1 MYYTEIITV
10 LMKYI
15 FHISDIHIDI
25 ERIKN
30 LQNSFDKLVKD
41 IITKGVDESLL
52 VIVGDIFENKTILT
66 QSDISIFDSMMNLLN
81 KNNIRTFIVVGNH
94 DFNINLDL
102 QSQNNKMV
110 LDILTQSY
118 NNITCLTYTQVYK
131 VPKTNIEFH
140 LYSIVDSKIPE
151 YKENTNIK
159 IALLHDSVNGAKYD
173 NGMKISGSKFNIN
186 DFKIYDYTLLGDIH
200 KPQFLA
206 YNIAYCG
213 SFIQKNKGEGL
224 DHGYIL
230 WDLENKDNTRFV
242 FIPLIDIMIKI
253 ESRDNK
259 TKKLPELKDFQIVK
273 YVQLLYDTNCTI
285 DGLELIKKK
294 MVQKYGRIDKVIPI
308 DKTFHSRITNT
319 KKLLDSSEENP
330 TEFKQ
335 VNHEQCIKDILKG
348 KTDDEILKVINY
360 HNKQLSH
367 MKDVNHSNY
376 KINYMSWS
384 NILCYGEDNYLDFRD
399 FNNSIVILN
408 GKNKYGKSS
417 IIDILIR
424 ILFNECERGYKKDI
438 VNKTKNSG
446 SIKLS
451 ISVQSGFSVSEQG
464 PQIIYDEYIMEQV
477 LVKTEGHTS
486 HKLYK
491 NNEDIT
497 KDTIPDTYKYL
508 KEVVG
513 IGCYKDFINMTTA
526 LQNRKFLVEMKEDE
540 FLNLLIKLLNI
551 ELLEN
556 INKTTKSQQSIL
568 SHDIKKDNLELVNI
582 NNTLESFHQ
591 TLIDKDNSIQTNK
604 PVAQDIKKEF
614 SELEEKIK
622 IVKESVESVN
632 TELQKLNK
640 NFDNS
645 IDKKLMT
652 DDETNRIGETLA
664 KIKKQIDKSK
674 FAILDKSLAKI
685 DIQFVLEDIKKYE
698 SIINKYK
705 TNYAIEIN
713 RLSVDNY
720 ECVQIIEDVTDPN
733 ISKDEYN
740 ILLNNCDSI
749 KIELIKPVVEFKDG
763 NKFQE
768 ANLYLSNLG
777 AESEDSCRNKLENL
791 YKKIKNDPDGTFSKS
806 MANEIGHKINKI
818 KIDFELTYGKDINKF
833 ENIELEKHSSNISE
847 KKYNEMVNE
856 IKRYVKQ
863 ISQNDLTIE
872 SIDDKI
878 LILEKT
884 VCPKK
889 DLLSETLNIEKHTLQ
904 EFEQNE
910 IKYRKLVDD
919 SLPDFASLED
929 EKKSIDVKTKTYNK
943 NYGSIQ
949 INQKCSCCISNK
961 LILDKFNINAEIA
974 RAEVIKNILNVK
986 TRTIHKYNKYK
997 DIINK
1002 IDIYRINVEL
1012 NKGIIVNNLQFDEL
1026 SHLRD
1031 SKRKLSV
1038 LNQVRGYE
1046 KIIDGNKMIDHIS
1059 QFHNF
1064 QIQKLQMENYFI
1076 SKSQIE
1082 NHNEKIN
1089 SEIDNL
1095 KLILKNI
1102 LDYKNIISKFNLTK
1116 KYLSDLELVKTFQI
1130 KISQY
1135 ETFQTFQIK
1144 KKVKI
1149 ISDKI
1154 KLYTK
1159 KLDIEKDFEK
1169 FIRLENLL
1177 TNIISNRTISEKI
1190 ISLSQNKIDNE
1201 VKLIELQNEKEEKN
1215 RRISIID
1222 ENENRKHILLKNLKS
1237 YNVEL
1242 EFLNMYRRCV
1252 DKKKGI
1258 AQSILI
1264 KLCKKINLECNRIL
1278 NEISDFNI
1286 LVEIDTK
1293 MMLRIYT
1300 IETNK
1305 VNPLKIPASMA
1316 SGYQKFI
1323 MDMILRIVLLKDLSG
1338 ISGNNISNPNILI
1351 LDEGFGCLD
1360 KENFIEVAKILKKLK
1375 QCFSCIM
1382 IITHINELKSYA
1394 DKSIDI
1400 KRSNQ
1405 VSKINYCGFEAGS
1418 SDGVLGVKSMLK
1430 LKLRDCLD
1438 EKKQVMEDNRKELNE
1453 KQEKKK
1459 AGNVEKKLVKD
1470 DIAEKKKVDITE
1482 KKRLKEVAKAEKESK
1497 STELKEIMES
1507 NERVKSFIIEEYKS
1521 GDKNVFKCKAC
1532 DTVYGNTELKLSKHV
1547 GSVRLMVKHRKYITT
1562 LI

>member
-1 MYYTEIITV
+1 
-10 LMKYI
+10 MKYI

-102 QSQNNKMV
+102 QSQNNKLV

-118 NNITCLTYTQVYK
+118 NNITCLTYTQVYN
-131 VPKTNIEFH
+131 VPTTNIEFH

-151 YKENTNIK
+151 YKENNNIK

-206 YNIAYCG
+206 DNIAYCG
-213 SFIQKNKGEGL
+213 SFIQKNRGEGL

-230 WDLENKDNTRFV
+230 WDLENKENTRFV

-273 YVQLLYDTNCTI
+273 YVQLLYDTKCTI

-294 MVQKYGRIDKVIPI
+294 MVKKYGRIDKVIPI

-376 KINYMSWS
+376 RINYMSWS

-451 ISVQSGFSVSEQG
+451 ISVQSGFSTSEQG

-491 NNEDIT
+491 NNQDIT

-526 LQNRKFLVEMKEDE
+526 LQNRKFLVDMKEDE

-556 INKTTKSQQSIL
+556 INKTAKGQQSIL
-568 SHDIKKDNLELVNI
+568 SHVIKKDNLELVNI
-582 NNTLESFHQ
+582 NNTLDSFHQ
-591 TLIDKDNSIQTNK
+591 SLIDKDNSNQTNK
-604 PVAQDIKKEF
+604 PVTQDIQKEF

-674 FAILDKSLAKI
+674 FATLDKSLAKI
-685 DIQFVLEDIKKYE
+685 DIQFVLGGIKKYE

-705 TNYAIEIN
+705 TDYAIEIN

-720 ECVQIIEDVTDPN
+720 ECDQIIEDVTDPN

-749 KIELIKPVVEFKDG
+749 KIELIKPVVLFKDG

-777 AESEDSCRNKLENL
+777 AESEESCRNKLENL
-791 YKKIKNDPDGTFSKS
+791 YKKIKNDPDCTFSKS
-806 MANEIGHKINKI
+806 MATEIDDKINKL
-818 KIDFELTYGKDINKF
+818 KIDFKLTYGKDINEFK
-833 ENIELEKHSSNISE
+833 NNELEKHLSNISE
-847 KKYNEMVNE
+847 KKYNEIVND
-856 IKRYVKQ
+856 IKDVDFESSY
-863 ISQNDLTIE
+863 IFTSE

-889 DLLSETLNIEKHTLQ
+889 DLLSETLNIEKYILQ

-910 IKYRKLVDD
+910 IKYKKLVDD

-929 EKKSIDVKTKTYNK
+929 EKKSIDVKIKTYKK

-961 LILDKFNINAEIA
+961 LILDKFNINVEIA
-974 RAEVIKNILNVK
+974 RIEVINNILNVK
-986 TRTIHKYNKYK
+986 TETIHKYNKYK

-1012 NKGIIVNNLQFDEL
+1012 NKVIHTNNLQFDEL

-1038 LNQVRGYE
+1038 LNQVREYE
-1046 KIIDGNKMIDHIS
+1046 KILNGNKMIDFIS
-1059 QFHNF
+1059 QFHNL

-1082 NHNEKIN
+1082 IHNEKIN
-1089 SEIDNL
+1089 SEID
-1095 KLILKNI
+1095 ILKNI

-1135 ETFQTFQIK
+1135 KTFEIFQIK

-1201 VKLIELQNEKEEKN
+1201 VKLIELQNEKEERV

-1222 ENENRKHILLKNLKS
+1222 ENENRKLVILENLKS

-1258 AQSILI
+1258 AQSILM

-1382 IITHINELKSYA
+1382 VITHINELKSYA

-1400 KRSNQ
+1400 KRTNQ
-1405 VSKINYCGFEAGS
+1405 VSKINYCGFDSGT

-1430 LKLRDCLD
+1430 LKLMDCLG
-1438 EKKQVMEDNRKELNE
+1438 EKKQVMADNRKELNE

-1459 AGNVEKKLVKD
+1459 ADIAEKKLVKD
-1470 DIAEKKKVDITE
+1470 DIVEKKKAGIVE
-1482 KKRLKEVAKAEKESK
+1482 KKMLKEVAKAEKDSK

-1507 NERVKSFIIEEYKS
+1507 NERVKSFIIEEYTS
-1521 GDKNVFKCKAC
+1521 GNKNVFKCKAC